1 MKQVRKV
8 FYTWS
13 SYIAVVAEIV
23 GEELW
28 KGGGGGELALWAG
41 KN

>member
-8 FYTWS
+8 FYTWR

-28 KGGGGGELALWAG
+28 KGGGGG
-41 KN
+41 N

>member
-8 FYTWS
+8 FYTWR
-13 SYIAVVAEIV
+13 SYRAVVAKIV

-28 KGGGGGELALWAG
+28 EGGGGEG
-41 KN
+41 GN